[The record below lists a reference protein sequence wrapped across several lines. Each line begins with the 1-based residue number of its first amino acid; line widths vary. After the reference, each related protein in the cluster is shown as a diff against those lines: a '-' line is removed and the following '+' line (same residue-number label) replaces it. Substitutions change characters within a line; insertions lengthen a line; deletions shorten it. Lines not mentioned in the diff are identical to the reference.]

1 MFLFCVVSRLCFTFF
16 LQVFAIQRD
25 ASKCFKEMPHLAHM
39 EEEEIKVK
47 DDKKSC
53 SHVSIKWWK
62 RVENETVS
70 HKWE

>member
-25 ASKCFKEMPHLAHM
+25 ASKCFKGMPHLAHM
-39 EEEEIKVK
+39 EEEEIRVK